1 LRVGKAFVSGIAL
14 VVLATGAG
22 AIALSRVDPDSI
34 RDFLTEAARE
44 ATGREVVVRGAT
56 ELTLFPSPT
65 LVAENV
71 IFGNAP
77 WSVSPDMARVK
88 RLEARVGFLPL
99 FLGQL
104 RVSRFRLLEPHV
116 LFEEDRKGRRNW
128 IFDVADDGE
137 KDGDGGGEAIGEERE
152 FLTAMQT
159 RVRMVV
165 SEIQIVDGTF
175 SYRNGKATRTVRVPQ
190 LTAYGDI
197 AGGSLDLAGR
207 GQFNGRGWRLSGT
220 VGELSA
226 LLHNEPYDLAF
237 VLTTLGTKLSGKG
250 GIEHPLDGTGLAVD
264 LALEARSGSEL
275 LALAGL
281 DLELPGA
288 VHASAKLQE
297 VDGRLGLHDVEAKA
311 RIKGGT
317 LTASGSVDDVAE
329 LRGVNLKLGMK
340 AKSLAGVAPLTGVDL
355 PQTGPVSAGARI
367 TNPKGR
373 FRLDKIAADI
383 ALRGAKVKL
392 SGRITNL
399 ARGRGLDL
407 GIDLEAASLARLNRY
422 LGVPLPAVGP
432 VKARARL
439 NRTKHGYRIAKIDA
453 RVGRSDARGELL
465 VYPHRKRPR
474 VVGRLDAKVLDLDQ
488 ILPGS
493 SGSDDRRV
501 FSAEPFS
508 LAWLNTFDGDISV
521 HARKL
526 HIQGMRLD
534 ETKSGMSL
542 DKGNLL
548 FTPAGKLGGGKFQAK
563 LSVDARGKRTRIAMR
578 IRGKGIGL
586 GKVSAQIYDTKLVEG
601 ARSDVN
607 IDVAGR
613 GNSVR
618 ELMAG
623 LSGGIYVATGKA
635 TIHNRKLEKV
645 SGDVVTAVLSTVAMQ
660 SPEEKTTH
668 MRCGVV
674 RVMVKNGVVNADRTI
689 AMETTRAAMSTSG
702 TVDFRDESLDLGVN
716 LVGRTG
722 PNIGTSSLSGLVRVR
737 GTMAEPEVG
746 ADAAGFVG
754 AAATVAG
761 AVATSGL
768 SLIAQG
774 LISQIAAD
782 RSTCK
787 TALEIDHGGEART
800 VALGRAGSRDE
811 AESETGGRNRRRSE
825 PGSTGDDNSG
835 KTVDDGS

>member
-1 LRVGKAFVSGIAL
+1 LRVGKAIVSGIAL
-14 VVLATGAG
+14 VVFATGVG
-22 AIALSRVDPDSI
+22 AIALSRVDPDAV

-71 IFGNAP
+71 IFGNAS

-116 LFEEDRKGRRNW
+116 LFEQDRKGRRNW
-128 IFDVADDGE
+128 VFDVADDE
-137 KDGDGGGEAIGEERE
+137 TEERE

-175 SYRNGKATRTVRVPQ
+175 SYRNGKTTRTVRVPQ

-197 AGGSLDLAGR
+197 AGGALDLAGR

-250 GIEHPLDGTGLAVD
+250 AIQRPLDGTGLAMDVK
-264 LALEARSGSEL
+264 LEARSGSEM
-275 LALAGL
+275 LAVAGVDLA
-281 DLELPGA
+281 LPGA
-288 VHASAKLQE
+288 VHASAKLKE
-297 VDGRLGLHDVEAKA
+297 VDDRLVLHDLRAKVP
-311 RIKGGT
+311 IKGGAM
-317 LTASGSVDDVAE
+317 TASGSVDDLAD
-329 LRGVNLKLGMK
+329 LRGVDFKVGIK
-340 AKSLAGVAPLTGVDL
+340 AKSLAGVALLAGAEL
-355 PQTGPVSAGARI
+355 PNTGPVSAGARI
-367 TNPKGR
+367 TNPKGK
-373 FRLDKIAADI
+373 FRLDKLAADI
-383 ALRGAKVKL
+383 ALRGAKVKV

-399 ARGRGLDL
+399 ARGRGVDL
-407 GIDLEAASLARLNRY
+407 GIDLEAGSLARLNRY
-422 LGVPLPAVGP
+422 LGVPLPPVGP

-439 NRTKHGYRIAKIDA
+439 SRTKHGYKIAKIDA
-453 RVGRSDARGELL
+453 SVGRSDARGELF

-488 ILPGS
+488 LLPSPSKG
-493 SGSDDRRV
+493 DDRRV
-501 FSAEPFS
+501 FSAAPFS
-508 LAWLNTFDGDISV
+508 LTWLNTFDADVSV

-526 HIQGMRLD
+526 HIQGMRMD
-534 ETKSGMSL
+534 KTRSGMSL
-542 DKGNLL
+542 DKGSLL
-548 FTPAGKLGGGKFQAK
+548 FTPAGTLGGGNFKGK
-563 LSVDARGKRTRIAMR
+563 LSVDARGKRPRIAMR
-578 IRGKGIGL
+578 IRGKNIGL
-586 GKVSAQIYDTKLVEG
+586 GKVSTQIYDTKLVEG

-635 TIHNRKLEKV
+635 TIHNRRLEKI

-668 MRCGVV
+668 VRCGVV

-702 TVDFRDESLDLGVN
+702 TIDFRDEGLDLGVN

-722 PNIGTSSLSGLVRVR
+722 PNIGTSSLSGLMRVR
-737 GTMAEPEVG
+737 GTLAEPEVG
-746 ADAAGFVG
+746 ADAAGLVG

-774 LISQIAAD
+774 IISQFAAD
-782 RSTCK
+782 RSTCR
-787 TALEIDHGGEART
+787 TALEIDHRSKART
-800 VALGRAGSRDE
+800 VALGKAGTRDGT
-811 AESETGGRNRRRSE
+811 ESEATAQTRDRRRN
-825 PGSTGDDNSG
+825 GSGSAGDGASR

>member
-1 LRVGKAFVSGIAL
+1 MRVGKAVVTGIAL

-22 AIALSRVDPDSI
+22 AIALSRVDPDSV

-71 IFGNAP
+71 IFGNAS

-128 IFDVADDGE
+128 IFDVAGDAGE
-137 KDGDGGGEAIGEERE
+137 TDEKSEERE

-175 SYRNGKATRTVRVPQ
+175 SYRKGKTTRTVRVPQ

-197 AGGSLDLAGR
+197 AGGALDLAGR

-220 VGELSA
+220 VGELST

-237 VLTTLGTKLSGKG
+237 VLSTPGTKLTGTG
-250 GIEHPLDGTGLAVD
+250 AIQRPLDGAGLALD
-264 LALEARSGSEL
+264 LKLEARSGSEM
-275 LALAGL
+275 LAVAGV
-281 DLELPGA
+281 DRELPGA
-288 VHASAKLQE
+288 VHASAKLRE
-297 VDGRLGLHDVEAKA
+297 VDKRLGLHDLQAKV

-317 LTASGSVDDVAE
+317 MTAKGSVDDIAD
-329 LRGVNLKLGMK
+329 LRGVNIQLGLK
-340 AKSLAGVAPLTGVDL
+340 AKSLAGIAALAGADL
-355 PQTGPVSAGARI
+355 PKTGAVSAAARI

-373 FRLDKIAADI
+373 FRLDKLAADI
-383 ALRGAKVKL
+383 VLRGAKVKL
-392 SGRITNL
+392 SGGIRNL

-407 GIDLEAASLARLNRY
+407 GIDLEAGSLAKLNRY
-422 LGVPLPAVGP
+422 LGVPLPPVGP

-439 NRTKHGYRIAKIDA
+439 SRTKHGYKIAKIDA
-453 RVGRSDARGELL
+453 RVGRSDARGELF

-474 VVGRLDAKVLDLDQ
+474 VVGQLEAKVLDLDQ

-493 SGSDDRRV
+493 SGSKDRRV

-508 LAWLNTFDGDISV
+508 LAWLKAFDGEISV

-526 HIQGMRLD
+526 HIRGMRMD
-534 ETKSGMSL
+534 ETRSGMSL
-542 DKGNLL
+542 KKGSLL
-548 FTPAGKLGGGKFQAK
+548 FTPAGRLGGGKFKGK
-563 LSVDARGKRTRIAMR
+563 LSVDVRGKRPRMAMR
-578 IRGKGIGL
+578 IRGSGIGL
-586 GKVSAQIYDTKLVEG
+586 GKVSAQIYDTKLVDG

-635 TIHNRKLEKV
+635 TIHNRKLEKT

-668 MRCGVV
+668 VRCGVV
-674 RVMVKNGVVNADRTI
+674 RVLVKKGIVNIDRTI

-722 PNIGTSSLSGLVRVR
+722 PNIGTSSLSGLMRVR

-746 ADAAGFVG
+746 ADAVGLAG
-754 AAATVAG
+754 AAVTVAG

-800 VALGRAGSRDE
+800 VAMGKAGSRDE
-811 AESETGGRNRRRSE
+811 AESDAATQTRNRRRRAS
-825 PGSTGDDNSG
+825 GDTGDDATG
-835 KTVDDGS
+835 KTVGDGS